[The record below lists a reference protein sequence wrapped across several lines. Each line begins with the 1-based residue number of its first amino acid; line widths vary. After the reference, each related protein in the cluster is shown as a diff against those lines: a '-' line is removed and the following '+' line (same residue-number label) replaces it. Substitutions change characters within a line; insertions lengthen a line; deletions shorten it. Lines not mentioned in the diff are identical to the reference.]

1 VQKTAFLSFPSF
13 GKALCVCAPIKGMR
27 FLGYLTLRARA
38 ARLRRENAKK
48 AKAAANKLFP
58 GEKWIKA
65 EDGIYLSPRRA
76 VGKKSNYEHE
86 LRDARIL
93 RDMGSTIYFVPESSR
108 QEGKKYDAIVNGLQ
122 FEFKN
127 AGGNANTLITQF
139 LRSRLQA
146 PNVFI
151 NLEASNL
158 TRHEIISALY
168 GARNSVTHTD
178 RKGNIIKGYADS
190 NRFSGGRI
198 ILKIRGQD
206 DLIYLNVD
214 NLKIPG
220 Q

>member
-1 VQKTAFLSFPSF
+1 
-13 GKALCVCAPIKGMR
+13 MR

-93 RDMGSTIYFVPESSR
+93 RDMGSTVYLVSEPNT
-108 QEGKKYDAIVNGLQ
+108 EGKKYDAIVNGLQ

-168 GARNSVTHTD
+168 GARNSVTHAD
-178 RKGNIIKGYADS
+178 RRGNIIKGYADS

-198 ILKIRGQD
+198 ILKIGGQEG
-206 DLIYLNVD
+206 LIYLNVD

>member
-1 VQKTAFLSFPSF
+1 MS
-13 GKALCVCAPIKGMR
+13 
-27 FLGYLTLRARA
+27 RARA

-48 AKAAANKLFP
+48 AKAAANRLFP

-93 RDMGSTIYFVPESSR
+93 RGFGSTIYFVPENSR
-108 QEGKKYDAIVNGLQ
+108 QEGKKYDAIVDGKR

-127 AGGNANTLITQF
+127 IGGNTNTLEHQF
-139 LRSRLQA
+139 LRSRSQA

-151 NLEASNL
+151 NLEK
-158 TRHEIISALY
+158 TALSKEKIMSTLY
-168 GARNSVTHTD
+168 RARNKAESAKSH
-178 RKGNIIKGYADS
+178 GYAYY
-190 NRFSGGRI
+190 NKYKGGEI
-198 ILKIRGQD
+198 ILKINGLD
-206 DLIYLNVD
+206 HLVYVNVD
-214 NLKIPG
+214 SLKIPG